1 MANPARWLVV
11 NASIVLLIGGCQKS
25 DEKSAADTVA
35 QVPLESA
42 PPGPPATR
50 PNAPAGC
57 VHTGLWAVCSV
68 ERRLRQSGF
77 VPKKLTD
84 DAPTRAGFSVKP
96 LVYSLGRS
104 RLEVFLY
111 ESAADVERD
120 VATLDTVLVVPR
132 GSTTSPWES
141 TPILIRSG
149 NLAAVF
155 LASSPLQAERLSLAL
170 TAGAPQPGSPR

>member
-1 MANPARWLVV
+1 M
-11 NASIVLLIGGCQKS
+11 LIGGCQKS
-25 DEKSAADTVA
+25 DEPSTTETVA
-35 QVPLESA
+35 QVPLASVA
-42 PPGPPATR
+42 PGPRAAQ
-50 PNAPAGC
+50 PNAGTGC
-57 VHTGLWAVCSV
+57 IHTGLWAVCSV

-77 VPKKLTD
+77 VPKKLTNE
-84 DAPTRAGFSVKP
+84 APTRAGFSVKP

-111 ESAADVERD
+111 ETAADVERD
-120 VATLDTVLVVPR
+120 VAALDTILVVPR

-155 LASSPLQAERLSLAL
+155 LTSSPLQAERLTLAL